1 MVACIH
7 FTVNR
12 FSHDMETDL
21 PYMNVLLVIALFCFA
36 GLLPMALNAQQK
48 DTSEG
53 ARLFSSNC
61 ASCHGS
67 DGRGGERAPNI
78 ATLRSVISLTDL
90 DLEAI
95 VKNGLPG
102 VGMPPF
108 GYLGDQ
114 KVSDTIAYL
123 RVLQGKNAIAKIMGD
138 PKAGHTLF
146 YGKAECSKC
155 HMVRGEG
162 GFIGAD
168 LSTFGDS
175 LSDVDIR
182 RAIVSPDQNLEPTS
196 RIVEVR
202 EFNGLLVSGRLR
214 EEDNFAISI
223 QTKDGR
229 FHMYSKAT
237 LASIRHTS
245 HSSMPK
251 DYESKLSSKE
261 IEDIVSFLITTAS
274 TPHLPERSIKQGGGD
289 GR

>member
-1 MVACIH
+1 
-7 FTVNR
+7 
-12 FSHDMETDL
+12 
-21 PYMNVLLVIALFCFA
+21 MNATLSIALLGFA
-36 GLLPMALNAQQK
+36 GLLPMSLNAQQK
-48 DTSEG
+48 DTSAG
-53 ARLFSSNC
+53 AHLFSSNC
-61 ASCHGS
+61 AACHGS

-114 KVSDTIAYL
+114 KVSDTVAYL
-123 RVLQGKNAIAKIMGD
+123 RVLQGKNIIAKITGNS
-138 PKAGHTLF
+138 KAGHALF

-155 HMVRGEG
+155 HMVHGEG
-162 GFIGAD
+162 GFIAAD

-182 RAIVSPDQNLEPTS
+182 RAIVTPDQNLEPTS
-196 RIVEVR
+196 KIVEVR
-202 EFNGLLVSGRLR
+202 EFNGRLISGLLRG
-214 EEDNFAISI
+214 EDNFTISL
-223 QTKDGR
+223 QTEDGR
-229 FHMYSKAT
+229 FHMYSKAK
-237 LASIRHTS
+237 LVSVRHTS

-251 DYESKLSSKE
+251 DYESRLSNKE

-274 TPHLPERSIKQGGGD
+274 TPHPPERSIKKGNDD
-289 GR
+289 GK

>member
-108 GYLGDQ
+108 GYL
-114 KVSDTIAYL
+114 
-123 RVLQGKNAIAKIMGD
+123 
-138 PKAGHTLF
+138 
-146 YGKAECSKC
+146 
-155 HMVRGEG
+155 
-162 GFIGAD
+162 
-168 LSTFGDS
+168 
-175 LSDVDIR
+175 
-182 RAIVSPDQNLEPTS
+182 
-196 RIVEVR
+196 
-202 EFNGLLVSGRLR
+202 
-214 EEDNFAISI
+214 
-223 QTKDGR
+223 
-229 FHMYSKAT
+229 
-237 LASIRHTS
+237 
-245 HSSMPK
+245 
-251 DYESKLSSKE
+251 
-261 IEDIVSFLITTAS
+261 
-274 TPHLPERSIKQGGGD
+274 
-289 GR
+289 

>member
-1 MVACIH
+1 MTQNG
-7 FTVNR
+7 F
-12 FSHDMETDL
+12 
-21 PYMNVLLVIALFCFA
+21 PYMNATLSIALLGFA
-36 GLLPMALNAQQK
+36 GLLPMSLDAQQK

-53 ARLFSSNC
+53 AHLFSSNC

-114 KVSDTIAYL
+114 KVSDTVAYL
-123 RVLQGKNAIAKIMGD
+123 RVLQGKNIIAKITGNS
-138 PKAGHTLF
+138 KAGHALF

-155 HMVRGEG
+155 HMVHGEG
-162 GFIGAD
+162 GFIAAD

-196 RIVEVR
+196 KIVEVR
-202 EFNGLLVSGRLR
+202 EFNGRLISGLLRG
-214 EEDNFAISI
+214 EDNF
-223 QTKDGR
+223 T
-229 FHMYSKAT
+229 
-237 LASIRHTS
+237 
-245 HSSMPK
+245 
-251 DYESKLSSKE
+251 
-261 IEDIVSFLITTAS
+261 
-274 TPHLPERSIKQGGGD
+274 
-289 GR
+289 